1 MTIPERKL
9 IMKRSI
15 FKTIASLSAAAM
27 MLLAVGCGSTS
38 DSSSAADTNSTAA
51 ATGEDNSLQK
61 VLDSGKLV
69 LGLDPTFKPMGYTD
83 ENDNIVGFD
92 IDVAKE
98 VCSRLGVELETYSV
112 NWDTKEQDLNAG
124 TIDCIWNGL
133 SVSDER
139 KKVMLMSEPYMK
151 NEMVF
156 VVNGSSDVASQADL
170 AGKNIAVQNGSTAQE
185 TLLASDVVANGAT
198 TTELATNVEALQQ
211 LELNMVDAA
220 FLDSVVANY
229 EISTSGKDYK
239 VLPDGLAPEEYA
251 IGFRLG
257 DQALC
262 DKIEEILH
270 EMKQDGKLA
279 EISTTW
285 FGSDITTI
293 E

>member
-1 MTIPERKL
+1 MQARTLPYR
-9 IMKRSI
+9 
-15 FKTIASLSAAAM
+15 
-27 MLLAVGCGSTS
+27 
-38 DSSSAADTNSTAA
+38 TA
-51 ATGEDNSLQK
+51 Q
-61 VLDSGKLV
+61 
-69 LGLDPTFKPMGYTD
+69 
-83 ENDNIVGFD
+83 
-92 IDVAKE
+92 
-98 VCSRLGVELETYSV
+98 
-112 NWDTKEQDLNAG
+112 
-124 TIDCIWNGL
+124 
-133 SVSDER
+133 
-139 KKVMLMSEPYMK
+139 
-151 NEMVF
+151 
-156 VVNGSSDVASQADL
+156 
-170 AGKNIAVQNGSTAQE
+170 QE

-239 VLPDGLAPEEYA
+239 VLPDGLDPEEYA

-293 E
+293 K

>member
-1 MTIPERKL
+1 MG
-9 IMKRSI
+9 
-15 FKTIASLSAAAM
+15 
-27 MLLAVGCGSTS
+27 GCGSTS
-38 DSSSAADTNSTAA
+38 DSSSVAGTNSTAA

-156 VVNGSSDVASQADL
+156 LRFHSSSRVIGVALHISKRVCHCQY
-170 AGKNIAVQNGSTAQE
+170 
-185 TLLASDVVANGAT
+185 
-198 TTELATNVEALQQ
+198 
-211 LELNMVDAA
+211 MA
-220 FLDSVVANY
+220 FL
-229 EISTSGKDYK
+229 IPGIGGILWFFPICSGT
-239 VLPDGLAPEEYA
+239 A
-251 IGFRLG
+251 
-257 DQALC
+257 ALC
-262 DKIEEILH
+262 QVSHGIILIEGLIP
-270 EMKQDGKLA
+270 
-279 EISTTW
+279 
-285 FGSDITTI
+285 
-293 E
+293 

>member
-1 MTIPERKL
+1 
-9 IMKRSI
+9 MKRSI

-38 DSSSAADTNSTAA
+38 DSSSAAGTNSTAA

-139 KKVMLMSEPYMK
+139 KAQVTLLHRLTLQARTLPYR
-151 NEMVF
+151 
-156 VVNGSSDVASQADL
+156 
-170 AGKNIAVQNGSTAQE
+170 TAQQHRKHFLHL
-185 TLLASDVVANGAT
+185 TL
-198 TTELATNVEALQQ
+198 
-211 LELNMVDAA
+211 
-220 FLDSVVANY
+220 
-229 EISTSGKDYK
+229 
-239 VLPDGLAPEEYA
+239 
-251 IGFRLG
+251 
-257 DQALC
+257 
-262 DKIEEILH
+262 
-270 EMKQDGKLA
+270 
-279 EISTTW
+279 
-285 FGSDITTI
+285 
-293 E
+293 

>member
-38 DSSSAADTNSTAA
+38 DSSSAAGTNSTAA

-112 NWDTKEQDLNAG
+112 NWDTKEQDLSAG

-185 TLLASDVVANGAT
+185 TLLASDVVAM
-198 TTELATNVEALQQ
+198 VRQQQSLQQ
-211 LELNMVDAA
+211 MLKPSSSWSL
-220 FLDSVVANY
+220 
-229 EISTSGKDYK
+229 
-239 VLPDGLAPEEYA
+239 
-251 IGFRLG
+251 
-257 DQALC
+257 
-262 DKIEEILH
+262 
-270 EMKQDGKLA
+270 
-279 EISTTW
+279 TW
-285 FGSDITTI
+285 
-293 E
+293 

>member
-1 MTIPERKL
+1 
-9 IMKRSI
+9 MKRSI

-38 DSSSAADTNSTAA
+38 DSSSAAGTNSTAA

-170 AGKNIAVQNGSTAQE
+170 AGKNIAVQIILIPVNFLLEFVTLVAKPISLALRLFGNMYAGELVFILIAVMFGSG
-185 TLLASDVVANGAT
+185 LLLLSGLGV
-198 TTELATNVEALQQ
+198 ALQWAWAVFHILIITLQ
-211 LELNMVDAA
+211 A
-220 FLDSVVANY
+220 FIFMMLTIVYLSMA
-229 EISTSGKDYK
+229 
-239 VLPDGLAPEEYA
+239 
-251 IGFRLG
+251 
-257 DQALC
+257 
-262 DKIEEILH
+262 H
-270 EMKQDGKLA
+270 EDNH
-279 EISTTW
+279 
-285 FGSDITTI
+285 
-293 E
+293 